1 MQTTINNMRF
11 FSLTDNTSRYF
22 VAANNF
28 PYGAPPKMEDNEMD
42 YDEPAPD
49 KVPEEFGGERL
60 LSKTQRDE

>member
-1 MQTTINNMRF
+1 MRF

-49 KVPEEFGGERL
+49 KVPEEFKKGLTE
-60 LSKTQRDE
+60 